1 MEIIDSH
8 CHASPIWFEPVET
21 LLDEMNR
28 NGVAKAV
35 LVQISGEF
43 DNTYLI
49 ECKRRFPVRF
59 SVIANVDTARA
70 DAPEQLEKWVAQGA
84 GGLRLRPATR
94 SPGQDPLAIW
104 RKAEELGLPV
114 SLLGSLADFGSP
126 EFEQVVK
133 ELSRLTIIMEHLGHS
148 GGGGPDRTGPPH
160 EPYRKVLQLA
170 RYSNVFM
177 KVTGFAEFATRAMPV
192 KNPFPFSDVPPLIEM
207 AIAAFGSRRLMWGS
221 DFPPVAGREGYRNA
235 LRFPLEHVRFKSD
248 DDKEWV
254 FGKTASTLW
263 KFE

>member
-8 CHASPIWFEPVET
+8 CHATSYWFEPVET

-84 GGLRLRPATR
+84 EGLRLRPTMR
-94 SPGQDPLAIW
+94 SPGEDPLAIW

-133 ELSRLTIIMEHLGHS
+133 ELARLTIS
-148 GGGGPDRTGPPH
+148 
-160 EPYRKVLQLA
+160 VLDA
-170 RYSNVFM
+170 V
-177 KVTGFAEFATRAMPV
+177 
-192 KNPFPFSDVPPLIEM
+192 
-207 AIAAFGSRRLMWGS
+207 
-221 DFPPVAGREGYRNA
+221 
-235 LRFPLEHVRFKSD
+235 
-248 DDKEWV
+248 
-254 FGKTASTLW
+254 
-263 KFE
+263 